1 MHLDCPLRYFLI
13 VGMARAIIK
22 SCFNV
27 RVINREKL
35 EEDGPCIFVAN
46 HQSFLDPPVIGQ
58 IFDEEIHFLARK
70 TLYDNS
76 FLNFIFP
83 KSHILPIDQE
93 KPDPGSILRV
103 LRTVKEGGR
112 ILIFPEGSRTPDGK
126 MHEAMPGIGLILG
139 RLCGV
144 PVVPIRIEGAY
155 DCLPI
160 HAKRLRTDVPITVT
174 IGDPIPFTEQE
185 LKTRSREGQRAIG
198 RKVMEAIAELP
209 VSV

>member
-1 MHLDCPLRYFLI
+1 MHLDCGLRYFLI
-13 VGMARAIIK
+13 VGLTRAIVNSI
-22 SCFNV
+22 FTV

-35 EEDGPCIFVAN
+35 DEDGPRIYVAN

-58 IFDEEIHFLARK
+58 VFDEEIHFLARK
-70 TLYDNS
+70 TLFDSPVFNA
-76 FLNFIFP
+76 IIP
-83 KSHILPIDQE
+83 KSHVLPIDQE
-93 KPDPGSILRV
+93 RPDPSSILRV

-126 MHEAMPGIGLILG
+126 MHDAMPGIGLILG
-139 RLCGV
+139 RLTGV

-160 HAKRLRTDVPITVT
+160 HAKRLRRVPMTVT

-185 LKTRSREGQRAIG
+185 LKTRTRDGQRAIG
-198 RKVMEAIAELP
+198 RKVMEAIAALP
-209 VSV
+209 TSC